1 MLYAGTVD
9 LSKTQ
14 IGTRNKIFIKM
25 SEGKKEN
32 WLDKGD
38 GGEWFE
44 PYITNRDMIY
54 IAIVTS
60 IICSIIILCCT
71 LI

>member
-1 MLYAGTVD
+1 
-9 LSKTQ
+9 
-14 IGTRNKIFIKM
+14 M

-44 PYITNRDMIY
+44 PYVTNRDIVY
-54 IAIVTS
+54 IT
-60 IICSIIILCCT
+60 IITIIGCLIIILGCN

>member
-1 MLYAGTVD
+1 
-9 LSKTQ
+9 
-14 IGTRNKIFIKM
+14 M

-44 PYITNRDMIY
+44 PYVTNMDIVY
-54 IAIVTS
+54 IALITL
-60 IICSIIILCCT
+60 IFCFIIILGCS